1 MKRVFF
7 ILLFFLNLIAF
18 CQESYHFDYFTVY
31 EYKKDSLDNNS
42 NKDIYYSNSKD
53 KNYLLSIIMKKD
65 TIFSATLIDY
75 SNELIFIY
83 KDDFNKNK
91 INDISL
97 FKSYT
102 LNKYSLEYFKKS
114 HNSFYE
120 INYDTIG
127 NKKIICINR
136 FKNSKKKKLINQSFL
151 ETTPTKISD
160 NQHYNFGILVSPLWC
175 NKFVLNNKELIT
187 YSYFIENNKKL
198 HLRKLLSIEKTD
210 FNLNVSTNNNTT
222 N

>member
-1 MKRVFF
+1 
-7 ILLFFLNLIAF
+7 
-18 CQESYHFDYFTVY
+18 
-31 EYKKDSLDNNS
+31 
-42 NKDIYYSNSKD
+42 
-53 KNYLLSIIMKKD
+53 MKKD
-65 TIFSATLIDY
+65 TIFSAILNDY

-83 KDDFNKNK
+83 KDDLNKNN
-91 INDISL
+91 INDLSL
-97 FKSYT
+97 FKSYS
-102 LNKYSLEYFKKS
+102 LKKYSLENCKKS

-136 FKNSKKKKLINQSFL
+136 FKNSKKKKLINQSFF

-160 NQHYNFGILVSPLWC
+160 NQHYNFGILVSSLWC
-175 NKFVLNNKELIT
+175 NKFVLNNKELIK
-187 YSYFIENNKKL
+187 YSYFIENNKKS